1 MSMNINDW
9 QRIDAEESYEELLT
23 CVAIVVLAV
32 TADSAT
38 QSDRRPQSPRDQK
51 TQDAAAP
58 M

>member
-1 MSMNINDW
+1 MNINDW
-9 QRIDAEESYEELLT
+9 QWIDAEESYEELLT